1 MNLPSFLHSD
11 IPLCSNNG
19 SSDYE
24 DVTLPAKDED
34 GRSCTYDISPS
45 PSPTKE
51 IKHLL
56 PSESHLFISPSLSSS
71 SSSSFFFSSFY
82 SNTLKDSNSLSPTTI
97 SSINPATTDSLPISS
112 TLHNTTMHLMA
123 TPQVISLTP
132 TTDDTVMMST
142 VSALPLC
149 TGYPSSCTLQT
160 VQIMDTTTLLSP
172 TPTSVPWETIT
183 SG

>member
-24 DVTLPAKDED
+24 DVTLPAEDED

-51 IKHLL
+51 IKHLF
-56 PSESHLFISPSLSSS
+56 PLSSS
-71 SSSSFFFSSFY
+71 SSSSFFFSPFY
-82 SNTLKDSNSLSPTTI
+82 SYTLKDSNSLSPTTI

-123 TPQVISLTP
+123 TPQVISQTP
-132 TTDDTVMMST
+132 TTDDAVMMST

-160 VQIMDTTTLLSP
+160 AQITDTTMLLSISHELSP